1 MFEEDSPDICM
12 WSCKYSDRVSCS
24 KIFEECVGWR
34 RLMLY
39 KVVSR
44 FDSSILICYL
54 QLAHQ
59 LSYQAFLPRL
69 PSAQF
74 IFQPP
79 PTFRYLVPSP
89 GNIDVNCHPGSV
101 CIVPMLVCVHC
112 LPIPAASPPGVKG
125 VMMALFTQLG
135 VQQSLAKL

>member
-1 MFEEDSPDICM
+1 MTSRRVKQWLAFREWRLQAALIIGELIVWSVQTTGHTCSCLMQNVFSMFCKYLYTFKILDVLFVEDSPDICM
-12 WSCKYSDRVSCS
+12 WSCKYSDQVSCS

-69 PSAQF
+69 PRLPSAQF
-74 IFQPP
+74 IF
-79 PTFRYLVPSP
+79 
-89 GNIDVNCHPGSV
+89 
-101 CIVPMLVCVHC
+101 
-112 LPIPAASPPGVKG
+112 
-125 VMMALFTQLG
+125 
-135 VQQSLAKL
+135 